1 MSGETILVVDD
12 SPTICK
18 LVELS
23 LTKAGFRVE
32 TAHTGEG
39 GIEAAQAHPP
49 DLILL
54 DFLLPDLKGD
64 DVCRAI
70 SVNLCLAQVPVIVMS
85 AKGEDIGECFAVMP
99 NVKNIISKPFSPEA
113 LQAVVSHTLEKVG
126 RKPASRD
133 AKVGSGAGSDVSSD
147 VGSDSRID
155 IATLI
160 PDEAKDESPGREPME
175 FAAALAGDLAIVSI
189 ADVLL
194 LLQDR
199 GYTGSVSLSH
209 GRARMDI
216 YLGQGRVDFAGAQG
230 VADEFL
236 IGRFLVS
243 GAHVSPETLA
253 KIIEE
258 RRQDNNKELLG
269 AYLCARG
276 LLASTGLHKA
286 MAKQTA
292 ALVFE
297 SLRWGSGRFSFRPL
311 TELPAQAREA
321 GLALPVDGLILE
333 GLRRVEEWRVI
344 EQEIGDFDMTF
355 VRNED
360 KLASFGRGQ
369 LLREETAIAELVNG
383 RNTVRDIIQISKLGS
398 YDVTQVL
405 FRLLRS
411 KLIRRRVAPMVV

>member
-1 MSGETILVVDD
+1 MSAETILVVDD

-18 LVELS
+18 LVELT

-32 TAHTGEG
+32 TSRTGEG
-39 GIEAAQAHPP
+39 GIEAAQTHPP

-70 SVNLCLAQVPVIVMS
+70 SANMTLAQVPIIVMS
-85 AKGEDIGECFAVMP
+85 AKGEEIGECFAFMP

-113 LQAVVSHTLEKVG
+113 LQAVVSHTLDKIG
-126 RKPASRD
+126 PKPAPTPS
-133 AKVGSGAGSDVSSD
+133 KT
-147 VGSDSRID
+147 GSDSRID
-155 IATLI
+155 LAALI
-160 PDEAKDESPGREPME
+160 PGEVKDDSPGHEPTE
-175 FAAALAGDLAIVSI
+175 FGAALSGDLAIVSI

-199 GYTGSVSLSH
+199 GYTGSVNLSH

-236 IGRFLVS
+236 LGRFLVGGGHLS
-243 GAHVSPETLA
+243 QETLA
-253 KIIEE
+253 KVIDD
-258 RRQDNNKELLG
+258 RKRDGNSELLG

-276 LLASTGLHKA
+276 LLAPTGLHKA

-297 SLRWGSGRFSFRPL
+297 SLRWGSGRFTFRPL
-311 TELPAQAREA
+311 TELPPQAREA
-321 GLALPVDGLILE
+321 SLALPVDGLILE

-344 EQEIGDFDMTF
+344 EQEIGNFDMTF

-369 LLREETAIAELVNG
+369 LLREEAAIAELVNG
-383 RNTVRDIIQISKLGS
+383 RNSVRDVIQISKMGS

>member
-23 LTKAGFRVE
+23 LTKAGYRVE
-32 TAHTGEG
+32 TARTGEA
-39 GIEAAQAHPP
+39 GIEAAQANAP

-54 DFLLPDLKGD
+54 DFLLPDIKGD

-70 SVNLCLAQVPVIVMS
+70 SAQVKLAQVPVIVMS
-85 AKGEDIGECFAVMP
+85 AKGEEIGECFADMP
-99 NVKNIISKPFSPEA
+99 NVMNIISKPFSPEA
-113 LQAVVSHTLEKVG
+113 LLAVVTHTFERVG
-126 RKPASRD
+126 KKPGPAPV
-133 AKVGSGAGSDVSSD
+133 K
-147 VGSDSRID
+147 GSDSRID
-155 IATLI
+155 IASLI
-160 PDEAKDESPGREPME
+160 RGEGKDDEEGATKLD
-175 FAAALAGDLAIVSI
+175 FDAALAGDLSVISI

-199 GYTGSVSLSH
+199 AYTGTVALSH
-209 GRARMDI
+209 GRARLDI
-216 YLGQGRVDFAGAQG
+216 YLGQGRIDFASAHGAPE
-230 VADEFL
+230 EFL
-236 IGRFLVS
+236 LGRFLVS
-243 GAHVSPETLA
+243 GGYVSEETLG
-253 KIIEE
+253 KVIEDRKTE
-258 RRQDNNKELLG
+258 GSKELLG

-276 LLASTGLHKA
+276 LLSPTALRKA

-292 ALVFE
+292 ALLFE
-297 SLRWGSGRFSFRPL
+297 SLRWSSGRFAFR
-311 TELPAQAREA
+311 TEAELPAVAREA
-321 GLALPVDGLILE
+321 GLELPVDGLILE

-369 LLREETAIAELVNG
+369 LLREEAVIADLVNG
-383 RNTVRDIIQISKLGS
+383 RNTVRDLIQISKMGS
-398 YDVTQVL
+398 YDVTQIL

-411 KLIRRRVAPMVV
+411 KLIRRRVAPVVV

>member
-1 MSGETILVVDD
+1 MSGKTILVVDD

-18 LVELS
+18 LAELT

-32 TAHTGEG
+32 TSRTGEG
-39 GIEAAQAHPP
+39 GIESAQAHAP

-70 SVNLCLAQVPVIVMS
+70 SGSVNLASVPVIVMS
-85 AKGEDIGECFAVMP
+85 AKGEDIGECFSMMP
-99 NVKNIISKPFSPEA
+99 NVMNIITKPFSPDA
-113 LQAVVSHTLEKVG
+113 LLAVVSHTLDKMGKSVASADD
-126 RKPASRD
+126 KPE
-133 AKVGSGAGSDVSSD
+133 
-147 VGSDSRID
+147 SDSRID
-155 IATLI
+155 IRTLL
-160 PDEAKDESPGREPME
+160 PKDESPTRTSIDCE
-175 FAAALAGDLAIVSI
+175 AALAGDLAIVSI

-199 GYTGSVSLSH
+199 SYTGSLALTQ
-209 GRARMDI
+209 GRAQMDI
-216 YLGQGRVDFAGAQG
+216 YLGQGRVDFANARG
-230 VADEFL
+230 VAEEFL
-236 IGRFLVS
+236 LGRFLVGGGHLS
-243 GAHVSPETLA
+243 QQTLA
-253 KIIEE
+253 NVIEE
-258 RRQDNNKELLG
+258 RKISGTTELLG
-269 AYLCARG
+269 AYLCTRG
-276 LLASTGLHKA
+276 LLTPSGLRKA
-286 MAKQTA
+286 MSKQTA

-311 TELPAQAREA
+311 AELPAVAREA
-321 GLALPVDGLILE
+321 GLAIAVDGLILE

-355 VRNED
+355 IRNED

-369 LLREETAIAELVNG
+369 LLREEAIIADLVNG
-383 RNTVRDIIQISKLGS
+383 RNTVRDLIQISKLGS

-411 KLIRRRVAPMVV
+411 KLIRRRVAPVVA

>member
-32 TAHTGEG
+32 TARTGEA
-39 GIEAAQAHPP
+39 GIEAAQARTP

-70 SVNLCLAQVPVIVMS
+70 SANMRLENVPVIVMS

-99 NVKNIISKPFSPEA
+99 NVMNIISKPFSPEA
-113 LQAVVSHTLEKVG
+113 LLAVVSHTLEKVG
-126 RKPASRD
+126 KKTASPE
-133 AKVGSGAGSDVSSD
+133 AKA
-147 VGSDSRID
+147 GSDSRID
-155 IATLI
+155 LTALI
-160 PDEAKDESPGREPME
+160 PGEARDEKDESPARESAD
-175 FAAALAGDLAIVSI
+175 FGAALAGDLAVVSI

-199 GYTGSVSLSH
+199 GYTGTVNLSH

-236 IGRFLVS
+236 LGRFLVGGGHLS
-243 GAHVSPETLA
+243 QEALA
-253 KIIEE
+253 QVLDD
-258 RRQDNNKELLG
+258 RRRDSSKELLG
-269 AYLCARG
+269 AYLCSRG
-276 LLASTGLHKA
+276 LLAATGLHKA

-297 SLRWGSGRFSFRPL
+297 SLRCGSWRFTFRPL
-311 TELPAQAREA
+311 TELPRHVREA
-321 GLALPVDGLILE
+321 ALALPVDGLILE
-333 GLRRVEEWRVI
+333 G
-344 EQEIGDFDMTF
+344 
-355 VRNED
+355 
-360 KLASFGRGQ
+360 
-369 LLREETAIAELVNG
+369 
-383 RNTVRDIIQISKLGS
+383 
-398 YDVTQVL
+398 
-405 FRLLRS
+405 
-411 KLIRRRVAPMVV
+411 

>member
-23 LTKAGFRVE
+23 LTKAGYRVE
-32 TAHTGEG
+32 TTRTGEG
-39 GIEAAQAHPP
+39 GVEAAQAHRP

-54 DFLLPDLKGD
+54 DFLLPDMKGD

-70 SVNLCLAQVPVIVMS
+70 SGNVSLASVPVIVMS
-85 AKGEDIGECFAVMP
+85 AKGEDISEAFAVMP
-99 NVKNIISKPFSPEA
+99 NVVNIISKPFSPDA
-113 LQAVVSHTLEKVG
+113 LLAVVSHTVEKAA
-126 RKPASRD
+126 KEPAAPVAAAEAD
-133 AKVGSGAGSDVSSD
+133 NH
-147 VGSDSRID
+147 ID
-155 IATLI
+155 LTTLMTG
-160 PDEAKDESPGREPME
+160 EAKDESPARQAPDLTS
-175 FAAALAGDLAIVSI
+175 ALSGDLAIVSI

-199 GYTGSVSLSH
+199 GYTGTVNLAQ

-216 YLGQGRVDFAGAQG
+216 HLGGGRVEFAGAHG
-230 VADEFL
+230 VAEEFL
-236 IGRFLVS
+236 LGRFLVS
-243 GAHVSPETLA
+243 GGHLTQEALA
-253 KIIEE
+253 QALEDRK
-258 RRQDNNKELLG
+258 QDGGAELLG
-269 AYLCARG
+269 AYLCSHG
-276 LLASTGLHKA
+276 LLTPAGLRKA
-286 MAKQTA
+286 MAKQTS

-311 TELPAQAREA
+311 HELPPVAREA
-321 GLALPVDGLILE
+321 SLELAVDGLILE

-360 KLASFGRGQ
+360 KLATFSRGQ
-369 LLREETAIAELVNG
+369 LLREEAAIAELVNG
-383 RNTVRDIIQISKLGS
+383 RNTVRDLIQISKMGS

-411 KLIRRRVAPMVV
+411 KLIRRRIAPVVV

>member
-23 LTKAGFRVE
+23 LTRAGYRVE
-32 TAHTGEG
+32 TARTGEG
-39 GIEAAQAHPP
+39 GIEAAQAHAP

-70 SVNLCLAQVPVIVMS
+70 STQVKLAQVPVIIMS
-85 AKGEDIGECFAVMP
+85 AKGEEIGECFAVMP
-99 NVKNIISKPFSPEA
+99 NVTNIISKPFSPEA
-113 LQAVVSHTLEKVG
+113 LLAVVSHTFEKLG
-126 RKPASRD
+126 RKPD
-133 AKVGSGAGSDVSSD
+133 VGV
-147 VGSDSRID
+147 VKQGSDSRID
-155 IATLI
+155 IASLMSS
-160 PDEAKDESPGREPME
+160 EGKDGADANQKPA
-175 FAAALAGDLAIVSI
+175 FDAALAGDLALISI

-199 GYTGSVSLSH
+199 GYTGTVALSH
-209 GRARMDI
+209 GRAHMDI
-216 YLGQGRVDFAGAQG
+216 YLSQGRIDFAGAHG
-230 VADEFL
+230 VPDEFL
-236 IGRFLVS
+236 LGRFLVS
-243 GAHVSPETLA
+243 GGHTTEEKLTEV
-253 KIIEE
+253 IED
-258 RRQDNNKELLG
+258 RKRDGSKELLG

-276 LLASTGLHKA
+276 LLSPIKLRKA

-292 ALVFE
+292 ALLFE
-297 SLRWGSGRFSFRPL
+297 SLRWGSGHFSFRVQA
-311 TELPAQAREA
+311 ELPPVAREA

-369 LLREETAIAELVNG
+369 LLREEAVIADLVNG
-383 RNTVRDIIQISKLGS
+383 RNTIRDLVQISKMGS
-398 YDVTQVL
+398 YDVTQIL

-411 KLIRRRVAPMVV
+411 KLIRRRVAPVVV

>member
-1 MSGETILVVDD
+1 
-12 SPTICK
+12 
-18 LVELS
+18 
-23 LTKAGFRVE
+23 
-32 TAHTGEG
+32 
-39 GIEAAQAHPP
+39 
-49 DLILL
+49 
-54 DFLLPDLKGD
+54 LPDLKGD

-70 SVNLCLAQVPVIVMS
+70 SHNMTLAQVPVIVMS
-85 AKGEDIGECFAVMP
+85 AKGEDIGECFAVMS

-113 LQAVVSHTLEKVG
+113 LLAVVGHTLEKDG
-126 RKPASRD
+126 KKPASPE
-133 AKVGSGAGSDVSSD
+133 ATT
-147 VGSDSRID
+147 GSDSRID

-160 PDEAKDESPGREPME
+160 PSEAMDERPGHEPRELG
-175 FAAALAGDLAIVSI
+175 AALAGDLAIVSI

-199 GYTGSVSLSH
+199 GYTGSVNLSH

-236 IGRFLVS
+236 LGRFLVS
-243 GAHVSPETLA
+243 GAHLSQETLA
-253 KIIEE
+253 KVLDD
-258 RRQDNNKELLG
+258 RRREDNKELLG

-276 LLASTGLHKA
+276 LLAATGLHKA

-297 SLRWGSGRFSFRPL
+297 SLRWGSGRFTFHPL
-311 TELPAQAREA
+311 TELPIQAREA
-321 GLALPVDGLILE
+321 SLSLPVDGLILE

-369 LLREETAIAELVNG
+369 LLREEAAIADLVNG
-383 RNTVRDIIQISKLGS
+383 RNTVRDVIQISKMGS

>member
-23 LTKAGFRVE
+23 LTKAGYRVE
-32 TAHTGEG
+32 TTRTGEA
-39 GIEAAQAHPP
+39 GIDAAQAHVP

-54 DFLLPDLKGD
+54 DFLLPDIKGD

-70 SVNLCLAQVPVIVMS
+70 STQVKLAQVPVIVMS
-85 AKGEDIGECFAVMP
+85 AKGEEIGECFAVMP
-99 NVKNIISKPFSPEA
+99 NVMNIISKPFSPEA
-113 LQAVVSHTLEKVG
+113 LLAVVSHTFEKIGKKADVA
-126 RKPASRD
+126 PA
-133 AKVGSGAGSDVSSD
+133 KQ
-147 VGSDSRID
+147 GSDSRID
-155 IATLI
+155 IASLMRGEDNDGADASPK
-160 PDEAKDESPGREPME
+160 PDFD
-175 FAAALAGDLAIVSI
+175 AALAGDLALISI

-199 GYTGSVSLSH
+199 GYTGIVTLSH
-209 GRARMDI
+209 ARARMDI
-216 YLGQGRVDFAGAQG
+216 YLGQGRIDFAGAHG

-236 IGRFLVS
+236 LGRFLVS
-243 GAHVSPETLA
+243 GGHITEETLTTVIDDR
-253 KIIEE
+253 KK
-258 RRQDNNKELLG
+258 DGSKELLG

-276 LLASTGLHKA
+276 QLSPTNLRKA

-292 ALVFE
+292 ALLFE
-297 SLRWGSGRFSFRPL
+297 SLRWSSGHFSFRVQAD
-311 TELPAQAREA
+311 LPVVAREA

-360 KLASFGRGQ
+360 KLATFGRGQ
-369 LLREETAIAELVNG
+369 LLREEAAIADLVNG
-383 RNTVRDIIQISKLGS
+383 RNTVRDLIQISKMGS
-398 YDVTQVL
+398 YNVTQIL

-411 KLIRRRVAPMVV
+411 KLIRRRVAPVVV

>member
-1 MSGETILVVDD
+1 
-12 SPTICK
+12 
-18 LVELS
+18 
-23 LTKAGFRVE
+23 
-32 TAHTGEG
+32 
-39 GIEAAQAHPP
+39 
-49 DLILL
+49 
-54 DFLLPDLKGD
+54 
-64 DVCRAI
+64 
-70 SVNLCLAQVPVIVMS
+70 VIVMS
-85 AKGEDIGECFAVMP
+85 AKGEDIGECFAVMT

-113 LQAVVSHTLEKVG
+113 LLAVVSHTLEKIG
-126 RKPASRD
+126 KKPD
-133 AKVGSGAGSDVSSD
+133 SSE
-147 VGSDSRID
+147 VKTGSDSSID
-155 IATLI
+155 LAALI
-160 PDEAKDESPGREPME
+160 PGEAKDEGPQSTHPD
-175 FAAALAGDLAIVSI
+175 FAAVLAGDLAVVSI

-199 GYTGSVSLSH
+199 GYTGAVNLSH

-236 IGRFLVS
+236 LGRFLVS
-243 GAHVSPETLA
+243 GGHLAQETLA
-253 KIIEE
+253 QVIED
-258 RRQDNNKELLG
+258 RRRDGNTELLG
-269 AYLCARG
+269 AYLCSRG
-276 LLASTGLHKA
+276 LLAATGLHKA

-297 SLRWGSGRFSFRPL
+297 SLRWGSGRFSFHPL

-321 GLALPVDGLILE
+321 ALSLPVDGLILE

-369 LLREETAIAELVNG
+369 LLREEAAIADLVNG
-383 RNTVRDIIQISKLGS
+383 RNTVRDVIQISRMGS

>member
-23 LTKAGFRVE
+23 LTKASFRVE
-32 TAHTGEG
+32 IARTGEG

-70 SVNLCLAQVPVIVMS
+70 SANMSLEKVPVIVMS

-99 NVKNIISKPFSPEA
+99 NVMNIISKPFSPEA
-113 LQAVVSHTLEKVG
+113 LLAVVNHTLEKAG
-126 RKPASRD
+126 KRNASPE
-133 AKVGSGAGSDVSSD
+133 AKA
-147 VGSDSRID
+147 GSDSRID
-155 IATLI
+155 IAALI
-160 PDEAKDESPGREPME
+160 PGETKDESPAHGSAD
-175 FAAALAGDLAIVSI
+175 FGSALAGDLAIVSI

-236 IGRFLVS
+236 LGRFLVS
-243 GAHVSPETLA
+243 GGHLSHETLA
-253 KIIEE
+253 QVIDD
-258 RRQDNNKELLG
+258 RRRDGSKELLG
-269 AYLCARG
+269 AYLCSRG
-276 LLASTGLHKA
+276 LLAATGLHKA

-297 SLRWGSGRFSFRPL
+297 SLRWGSGRFTFRPL
-311 TELPAQAREA
+311 TELPLHVREA
-321 GLALPVDGLILE
+321 ALSLPVDGLILE

-344 EQEIGDFDMTF
+344 EQEIGNFDMTF

-369 LLREETAIAELVNG
+369 LQREEAAIAELVNG
-383 RNTVRDIIQISKLGS
+383 RNTVRDIIQISKMGS

>member
-23 LTKAGFRVE
+23 LTKAGYRVA
-32 TAHTGEG
+32 TSRTGEG
-39 GIEAAQAHPP
+39 GIEAAQANRP

-70 SVNLCLAQVPVIVMS
+70 SGNMSLADVPVIVMS
-85 AKGEDIGECFAVMP
+85 AKGEEVGECFSTMP
-99 NVKNIISKPFSPEA
+99 NVMNIISKPFSPDA
-113 LQAVVSHTLEKVG
+113 LLAVVSHTLEKTG
-126 RKPASRD
+126 KKPDQPEPA
-133 AKVGSGAGSDVSSD
+133 VE
-147 VGSDSRID
+147 SDSRID
-155 IATLI
+155 IASLLPSEGKDGSAAGGP
-160 PDEAKDESPGREPME
+160 PDPD
-175 FAAALAGDLAIVSI
+175 AALAGDLAVISI

-199 GYTGSVSLSH
+199 GHTGTVTLSH
-209 GRARMDI
+209 GRASLHI
-216 YLGQGRVDFAGAQG
+216 YLGQGRVDFAGAHG
-230 VADEFL
+230 VSDEFL
-236 IGRFLVS
+236 LGRFLVS
-243 GAHVSPETLA
+243 GGFLADETLA
-253 KIIEE
+253 RVLDE
-258 RRQDNNKELLG
+258 RKAADNNELLG
-269 AYLCARG
+269 AYLCSRG
-276 LLASTGLHKA
+276 LLTPVGLHKA
-286 MAKQTA
+286 MAKQTS

-297 SLRWGSGRFSFRPL
+297 SLRWGSGRFAFRPEA
-311 TELPAQAREA
+311 ELPPTAREA
-321 GLALPVDGLILE
+321 SLSLAVDGLIVE

-360 KLASFGRGQ
+360 KLASFGRGK
-369 LLREETAIAELVNG
+369 LLREESVIADLVNG
-383 RNTVRDIIQISKLGS
+383 KNTVRDLIQISKMGS

-411 KLIRRRVAPMVV
+411 KLIRRRVAPVVV

>member
-23 LTKAGFRVE
+23 LTKAGYRVE
-32 TAHTGEG
+32 TARTGEAG
-39 GIEAAQAHPP
+39 VEAAQAHRP

-70 SVNLCLAQVPVIVMS
+70 SGNVTLASVPVIVMS
-85 AKGEDIGECFAVMP
+85 AKGEEISECFAVMP
-99 NVKNIISKPFSPEA
+99 NVVNIIAKPFSPEA
-113 LQAVVSHTLEKVG
+113 LLAVVNHTLEKSG
-126 RKPASRD
+126 RRTTSP
-133 AKVGSGAGSDVSSD
+133 SSE
-147 VGSDSRID
+147 SDSRI
-155 IATLI
+155 ALSTLI
-160 PDEAKDESPGREPME
+160 AETADASPAGADDQ
-175 FAAALAGDLAIVSI
+175 AAALSGDLAIVSI

-199 GYTGSVSLSH
+199 AHTGTVSLSH
-209 GRARMDI
+209 GRARMEI
-216 YLGQGRVDFAGAQG
+216 YLGQGRVQFAGAHE

-236 IGRFLVS
+236 LGRFLVR
-243 GAHVSPETLA
+243 GKHLAQETLA
-253 KIIEE
+253 QALDE
-258 RRQDNNKELLG
+258 RKASGSSELLG
-269 AYLCARG
+269 AYLCSKG
-276 LLASTGLHKA
+276 LLEPSSLRKA
-286 MAKQTA
+286 MARQTS

-297 SLRWGSGRFSFRPL
+297 SLRWGSGHFAFRPAP
-311 TELPAQAREA
+311 ELSGPAREA
-321 GLALPVDGLILE
+321 ALELAADGLILE

-344 EQEIGDFDMTF
+344 EQEIRDFDMTF

-360 KLASFGRGQ
+360 KLATFGRGQ
-369 LLREETAIAELVNG
+369 LLREEVLIADLVNG
-383 RNTVRDIIQISKLGS
+383 RNTVRDLIQISKMGS

-411 KLIRRRVAPMVV
+411 KLIRRRAAPVVV

>member
-32 TAHTGEG
+32 TSRTGEG

-70 SVNLCLAQVPVIVMS
+70 SANITLAQVPVIVMS
-85 AKGEDIGECFAVMP
+85 AKGEDIGECFAVMS

-113 LQAVVSHTLEKVG
+113 LLAVVSHTLEKVG
-126 RKPASRD
+126 KGSASPE
-133 AKVGSGAGSDVSSD
+133 AKA
-147 VGSDSRID
+147 GSDSRID

-160 PDEAKDESPGREPME
+160 PSEGKDESPGHEPQE
-175 FAAALAGDLAIVSI
+175 FGAALAGDLAIVSI

-199 GYTGSVSLSH
+199 GYTGSVNLSH

-236 IGRFLVS
+236 LGRFLVS
-243 GAHVSPETLA
+243 GAHLSQETLA
-253 KIIEE
+253 KVLDD
-258 RRQDNNKELLG
+258 RRRDDNKELLG

-321 GLALPVDGLILE
+321 ALSLPVDGLILE

-369 LLREETAIAELVNG
+369 LLREEAAIAELVNG
-383 RNTVRDIIQISKLGS
+383 RNTVRDVIQISKMGS

>member
-32 TAHTGEG
+32 TARTGEA
-39 GIEAAQAHPP
+39 GIEAAQTNAP

-54 DFLLPDLKGD
+54 DFLLPDIKGD

-70 SVNLCLAQVPVIVMS
+70 SAQVKLAQVPVIVMS
-85 AKGEDIGECFAVMP
+85 AKGDEIGECFADMP
-99 NVKNIISKPFSPEA
+99 NVMNIISKPFSPEA
-113 LQAVVSHTLEKVG
+113 LLAVVTHTFEKVG
-126 RKPASRD
+126 KKTEPEKAKP
-133 AKVGSGAGSDVSSD
+133 V
-147 VGSDSRID
+147 SDSRID
-155 IATLI
+155 IASLI
-160 PDEAKDESPGREPME
+160 RGEGKEDEEGATKLD
-175 FAAALAGDLAIVSI
+175 FDATLAGDLAVISI

-199 GYTGSVSLSH
+199 GYTGTVALSH
-209 GRARMDI
+209 GRARLDI
-216 YLGQGRVDFAGAQG
+216 YLAEGRIDFASAHG
-230 VADEFL
+230 VPDEFL
-236 IGRFLVS
+236 LGRFLVS
-243 GAHVSPETLA
+243 GGHVTSEMLG
-253 KIIEE
+253 KVIEDRKTE
-258 RRQDNNKELLG
+258 GSKELLG

-276 LLASTGLHKA
+276 LLSPTGLRKA

-292 ALVFE
+292 ALLFE
-297 SLRWGSGRFSFRPL
+297 SLRWSSGRFAFRIEA
-311 TELPAQAREA
+311 ELPAVAREA
-321 GLALPVDGLILE
+321 GLELSVDGLILE

-369 LLREETAIAELVNG
+369 LLREEALIADLVNG
-383 RNTVRDIIQISKLGS
+383 RNTVRDLIQVSKMGS
-398 YDVTQVL
+398 YDVTQIL

-411 KLIRRRVAPMVV
+411 KLIRRRVAPVVV